1 MPYDDY
7 ENEGSLAQK
16 TFLKEPDD
24 YKVILLND
32 DFTTMEFVVQVL
44 QSVFHLGAEEA
55 EKVMMSVHK
64 TGSGVAGIYT
74 YDIAS
79 TRAQIPVRMA
89 RQQGFPLRCEIQ
101 KA

>member
-7 ENEGSLAQK
+7 ESGSSLAQK
-16 TFLKEPDD
+16 TFFKEPDD

-32 DFTTMEFVVQVL
+32 DFTTMDFVVKVL
-44 QSVFHLGAEEA
+44 QTVFHLSSQEA
-55 EKVMMSVHK
+55 EKVMLSVHK

-79 TRAQIPVRMA
+79 TRAQIAVSMA

>member
-1 MPYDDY
+1 MPYEDFESD
-7 ENEGSLAQK
+7 SSVAQK
-16 TFLKEPDD
+16 TFLKEPDE

-32 DFTTMEFVVQVL
+32 DFTTMEFVVQIL
-44 QSVFHLGAEEA
+44 QSVFHLGSEAA
-55 EKVMMSVHK
+55 EKVMLSIHK

-79 TRAQIPVRMA
+79 TRADIAVRMA